1 MGKKD
6 EAFLAKLM
14 ETFRVEAEDHL
25 GKMSAGLLDLEKA
38 GSTEER
44 SRIAE
49 IVFREAH
56 SLKGAARAVNLGAM
70 ESVCQSLE
78 SVFGAAKRG
87 ELIVNAELFDTLHQA
102 LDAARGLLSGPDDVE
117 RARLPNEILP
127 RLEGLVE
134 KAGNLDA
141 PPPSEIPAHA
151 HGGSPVAPI
160 ELSETVRISTRK
172 LLALLLLAEEMLSVK
187 LEADQRAAELTDLR
201 EHAERWRHEWNK
213 TATEA
218 AKARRAL
225 ESLAAQNGREEILA
239 PIERALDFLAAGQ
252 TRIASLTEKA
262 SVSATSAERDREWS
276 EGMWTNLLESAR
288 SALLFPFSSLLELFP
303 RMIRDLAREQ
313 GKEAE
318 LVVRGDAIEVDRR
331 ILEEL
336 KDPLIHMLRN
346 SVGHGIEKPEERSR
360 TGKPR
365 GGTISIEIAQRDGRT
380 VELAVSDDGT
390 GIDVRAVKASAV
402 RTGAMSRAETDG
414 MSDRDALDL
423 IFRSEVTTSRRV
435 DGISGRGLG
444 LAITLEKVKKLG
456 GTISVESAPSTGT
469 TFRILVP
476 VSLASFRGVIV
487 RVADRLFVIPTSA
500 VRRVLR
506 IDPKEIRTAGNR
518 EFLQIGEAAVPFC
531 SLQTVLG
538 LEGAREVAGAPI
550 QAVILEAD
558 EKTAAFGVDEII
570 SEQEILVKSLG
581 RQLAH
586 IRGVSG
592 ATVLGSG
599 RVVPILNVTDL
610 IKTARDSAARPPR
623 ETVEER
629 KVDTEEKSILV
640 VEDSITSRMLLKNI
654 LESAG
659 YRVKT
664 AVDGM
669 EAFTELKT
677 AAFDLV
683 VSDIDMPRM
692 NGFELTARIRSDKD
706 VAEIPVILVTALDS
720 REDRERGIDAGAN
733 AYIVKS
739 SFDQGNLLDIV
750 RRLA

>member
-6 EAFLAKLM
+6 EAFLSKLM

-44 SRIAE
+44 SRMAE

-56 SLKGAARAVNLGAM
+56 SLKGAARAVNLSVM

-78 SVFGAAKRG
+78 SVFGSAKRG
-87 ELIVNAELFDTLHQA
+87 ELIVNAQLFDTLHQA
-102 LDAARGLLSGPDDVE
+102 LDAARDLLAGPDDVQ
-117 RARLPNEILP
+117 RTRSAREILP
-127 RLEGLVE
+127 QLERLVG
-134 KAGNLDA
+134 KARARDTQS
-141 PPPSEIPAHA
+141 PSEIPARA
-151 HGGSPVAPI
+151 PAGPPVAPI
-160 ELSETVRISTRK
+160 ELSDTVRISTKK

-201 EHAERWRHEWNK
+201 EHTERWRYEWNRS
-213 TATEA
+213 AME
-218 AKARRAL
+218 ARRARQAL
-225 ESLAAQNGREEILA
+225 ESLATQNVQGETLA
-239 PIERALDFLAAGQ
+239 PIERALDFLAVGQ
-252 TRIASLTEKA
+252 ERIASLTEKA
-262 SVSATSAERDREWS
+262 SVTAAAAERERELS
-276 EGMWTNLLESAR
+276 EGMWASLLEGAR
-288 SALLFPFSSLLELFP
+288 SALMFPFSSLLELFP

-318 LVVRGDAIEVDRR
+318 LVVKGDAIEVDRR

-346 SVGHGIEKPEERSR
+346 SVGHGIEEPEERTR
-360 TGKPR
+360 KGKPH
-365 GGTISIEIAQRDGRT
+365 GGTIAVEIAQRDGRT
-380 VELAVSDDGT
+380 VELAVSDDGA
-390 GIDVRAVKASAV
+390 GIDVEAVKASAV
-402 RTGAMSRAETDG
+402 RAGAISRAETDG
-414 MSDRDALDL
+414 MSDRDALEL

-444 LAITLEKVKKLG
+444 LAITLEKVKRLG
-456 GTISVESAPSTGT
+456 GTISVQSAPSSGT
-469 TFRILVP
+469 VFRILVP

-487 RVADRLFVIPTSA
+487 RAADRLFVIPTSA

-506 IDPKEIRTAGNR
+506 IDPKEIRTAGNS
-518 EFLQIGEAAVPFC
+518 EFLQLGEAAVPFR

-538 LEGAREVAGAPI
+538 LEGVRESAGPPI

-558 EKTAAFGVDEII
+558 GNTAAFGVEEIL

-586 IRGVSG
+586 IRNVSG
-592 ATVLGSG
+592 ATILGSG

-610 IKTARDSAARPPR
+610 MKTARDSASPPPR

-629 KVDTEEKSILV
+629 KVDTDTRSILV

-664 AVDGM
+664 AVDGL

-677 AAFDLV
+677 AVFDLV

-692 NGFELTARIRSDKD
+692 NGFELTARIRSDKEI
-706 VAEIPVILVTALDS
+706 AEIPVVLVTALDS

-739 SFDQGNLLDIV
+739 SFDQGSLLDIV

>member
-1 MGKKD
+1 LRY
-6 EAFLAKLM
+6 EWN
-14 ETFRVEAEDHL
+14 T
-25 GKMSAGLLDLEKA
+25 
-38 GSTEER
+38 
-44 SRIAE
+44 I
-49 IVFREAH
+49 
-56 SLKGAARAVNLGAM
+56 
-70 ESVCQSLE
+70 
-78 SVFGAAKRG
+78 
-87 ELIVNAELFDTLHQA
+87 
-102 LDAARGLLSGPDDVE
+102 
-117 RARLPNEILP
+117 
-127 RLEGLVE
+127 
-134 KAGNLDA
+134 
-141 PPPSEIPAHA
+141 
-151 HGGSPVAPI
+151 
-160 ELSETVRISTRK
+160 
-172 LLALLLLAEEMLSVK
+172 
-187 LEADQRAAELTDLR
+187 AAEAR
-201 EHAERWRHEWNK
+201 
-213 TATEA
+213 
-218 AKARRAL
+218 KARRAL

-239 PIERALDFLAAGQ
+239 SIERALDFLAAGQ
-252 TRIASLTEKA
+252 ERIASLTEKA
-262 SVSATSAERDREWS
+262 SVSATAAERDRESS

-346 SVGHGIEKPEERSR
+346 SVGHGIETPEERTR
-360 TGKPR
+360 KGKPR
-365 GGTISIEIAQRDGRT
+365 GGTIAIEIAQRDGRT
-380 VELAVSDDGT
+380 IELAVSDDGT

-402 RTGAMSRAETDG
+402 RTGAISRAETDG

-423 IFRSEVTTSRRV
+423 IFRSEVTTSMRV

-456 GTISVESAPSTGT
+456 GTMSVESAPSTGT

-500 VRRVLR
+500 VRRALR
-506 IDPKEIRTAGNR
+506 IDLKEIRTAGNR
-518 EFLQIGEAAVPFC
+518 EFLQIGEAALPFC

-538 LEGAREVAGAPI
+538 LESAREGAGAPV

-558 EKTAAFGVDEII
+558 GKTAAFGVEEII

-592 ATVLGSG
+592 ATSLGSG

-629 KVDTEEKSILV
+629 EEKEVEREKKSILV

-739 SFDQGNLLDIV
+739 SFDQGDLLDIV

>member
-14 ETFRVEAEDHL
+14 ETFRVEAEDHI
-25 GKMSAGLLDLEKA
+25 GKMSAGLLDLEKV

-78 SVFGAAKRG
+78 SVFGVAKRG
-87 ELIVNAELFDTLHQA
+87 TLIFNAELFDVLHQA
-102 LDAARGLLSGPDDVE
+102 LDATRGLLSGPDEAE
-117 RARLPNEILP
+117 RTGLPREILP
-127 RLEGLVE
+127 RLERLVE
-134 KAGNLDA
+134 QAGGLDT
-141 PPPSEIPAHA
+141 PPPPEILAHA
-151 HGGSPVAPI
+151 PGGSPAAPI
-160 ELSETVRISTRK
+160 ELSNTVRISTKK
-172 LLALLLLAEEMLSVK
+172 LFSLLLIAEEMLSVK
-187 LEADQRAAELTDLR
+187 VDADQRAAELTDLQ
-201 EHAERWRHEWNK
+201 EHAERWRYEWNRAAIE
-213 TATEA
+213 AT
-218 AKARRAL
+218 KARPAL
-225 ESLAAQNGREEILA
+225 ESLAAQNARKEILA
-239 PIERALDFLAAGQ
+239 PIEKALDSLIAGQ
-252 TRIASLTEKA
+252 ARIASLTDK
-262 SVSATSAERDREWS
+262 VSASAAAAERARELS

-318 LVVRGDAIEVDRR
+318 LVVRGDTIEVDRR
-331 ILEEL
+331 ILEEM

-346 SVGHGIEKPEERSR
+346 AVGHGIEKPEERTR
-360 TGKPR
+360 KGKPR
-365 GGTISIEIAQRDGRT
+365 GGTIAIEIAQRDGRT

-390 GIDVRAVKASAV
+390 GIDVKAVKASAV
-402 RTGAMSRAETDG
+402 RTSAISRAESDG

-444 LAITLEKVKKLG
+444 LAITFEKVKKLR

-469 TFRILVP
+469 MFRILVP

-500 VRRVLR
+500 VRHVLR
-506 IDPKEIRTAGNR
+506 IEAKEIRTAGNR
-518 EFLQIGEAAVPFC
+518 EFLQIGEAAVPFS

-538 LEGAREVAGAPI
+538 LGGVREGAGTPI
-550 QAVILEAD
+550 QALILEAD
-558 EKTAAFGVDEII
+558 EKTAAFGVDEIM

-581 RQLAH
+581 RHLAH
-586 IRGVSG
+586 IRHVSG
-592 ATVLGSG
+592 ATILGSG
-599 RVVPILNVTDL
+599 RIVPILNVADL
-610 IKTARDSAARPPR
+610 MKTVRDSAAPPPR
-623 ETVEER
+623 KTVEEW
-629 KVDTEEKSILV
+629 KVDTEKKSILV

-659 YRVKT
+659 YRVTT
-664 AVDGM
+664 AVDGL

-677 AAFDLV
+677 DAFDLV

-692 NGFELTARIRSDKD
+692 NGFELTTRIRSDKA
-706 VAEIPVILVTALDS
+706 VAETPVILVTALDS

-739 SFDQGNLLDIV
+739 SFDQGNLLDIIS
-750 RRLA
+750 RMA

>member
-14 ETFRVEAEDHL
+14 ETFRVEAEDHV

-38 GSTEER
+38 GSVEER

-87 ELIVNAELFDTLHQA
+87 ELSVNAELFDTLHQA

-117 RARLPNEILP
+117 RTGLPREILP
-127 RLEGLVE
+127 RLERLVG
-134 KAGNLDA
+134 KAGSLGTQSS
-141 PPPSEIPAHA
+141 PEIPAHA
-151 HGGSPVAPI
+151 PGGAPVAPI
-160 ELSETVRISTRK
+160 ELSDTVRISTRK

-201 EHAERWRHEWNK
+201 EHAERWRSEWNK

-218 AKARRAL
+218 PKARRAL
-225 ESLAAQNGREEILA
+225 ESITAQNGREEILA

-252 TRIASLTEKA
+252 ERIASLAEKA
-262 SVSATSAERDREWS
+262 SVLAIAAERERESS

-313 GKEAE
+313 GKESE
-318 LVVRGDAIEVDRR
+318 LAVKGDAIEVDRR

-346 SVGHGIEKPEERSR
+346 SVGHGIEKPEERTR
-360 TGKPR
+360 KGKPR
-365 GGTISIEIAQRDGRT
+365 GGTIAIEIAQRDGRT

-390 GIDVRAVKASAV
+390 GIDVQAVKASAV
-402 RTGAMSRAETDG
+402 RTGAISGAEADG
-414 MSDRDALDL
+414 LSHRDALDL
-423 IFRSEVTTSRRV
+423 IFRSEVTTSKLV

-444 LAITLEKVKKLG
+444 LAIALEKVKKLG
-456 GTISVESAPSTGT
+456 GTMSVESAPSTGT

-476 VSLASFRGVIV
+476 VSLASFRGVIA

-500 VRRVLR
+500 VRRVMR
-506 IDPKEIRTAGNR
+506 IDRTEIKTAGNR
-518 EFLQIGEAAVPFC
+518 EFLQTGEMAIPFC
-531 SLQTVLG
+531 SLQAALG
-538 LEGAREVAGAPI
+538 LEGTREVAGTPI
-550 QAVILEAD
+550 QAVVLEAD
-558 EKTAAFGVDEII
+558 EKTAAFGVDEIL

-581 RQLAH
+581 RQLVH
-586 IRGVSG
+586 VRNVLG
-592 ATVLGSG
+592 ATILGSG
-599 RVVPILNVTDL
+599 RVVPILNVTNL
-610 IKTARDSAARPPR
+610 IKSAHDSTARPPR
-623 ETVEER
+623 EMMEER
-629 KVDTEEKSILV
+629 RVDTAQKSILV

-664 AVDGM
+664 AVDGL

-706 VAEIPVILVTALDS
+706 VAETPVILVTALDS

-739 SFDQGNLLDIV
+739 SFDQGNLLEIV

>member
-1 MGKKD
+1 MGKMD

-25 GKMSAGLLDLEKA
+25 GKMSAGLLELEKA
-38 GSTEER
+38 ESPEER

-56 SLKGAARAVNLGAM
+56 SLKGAARAVNLGAI

-78 SVFGAAKRG
+78 SVFGSAKRG
-87 ELIVNAELFDTLHQA
+87 ELILNAPLFDTLHQA
-102 LDAARGLLSGPDDVE
+102 LDAARGLLAGPDDAQ
-117 RARLPNEILP
+117 RTRSAREILP
-127 RLEGLVE
+127 RLERLVAN
-134 KAGNLDA
+134 AGNLDA
-141 PPPSEIPAHA
+141 PLPPEITAHA
-151 HGGSPVAPI
+151 PVGSSVAPV
-160 ELSETVRISTRK
+160 ELSDTVRISTKK

-187 LEADQRAAELTDLR
+187 VEADQRAAELTDMR
-201 EHAERWRHEWNK
+201 EHAERWRYEWNK
-213 TATEA
+213 AAMAATR
-218 AKARRAL
+218 ARPAL
-225 ESLAAQNGREEILA
+225 ESLVAQTARKEILA
-239 PIERALDFLAAGQ
+239 PIEEALDSLVAGQ
-252 TRIASLTEKA
+252 ERIASLAKKIA
-262 SVSATSAERDREWS
+262 VSATAAERDRESS
-276 EGMWTNLLESAR
+276 EGMWTNLLDSAR

-318 LVVRGDAIEVDRR
+318 LVVKGDAIEVDRR

-336 KDPLIHMLRN
+336 KDPLIHVLRN
-346 SVGHGIEKPEERSR
+346 SVGHGIETPEERTR
-360 TGKPR
+360 KGKHR
-365 GGTISIEIAQRDGRT
+365 GGTIAIEIAQRDGRT

-390 GIDVRAVKASAV
+390 GIDLKAVKASAV
-402 RTGAMSRAETDG
+402 RMGAISRAETDA

-456 GTISVESAPSTGT
+456 GTIAVESAPSTGT

-476 VSLASFRGVIV
+476 VSLASFRGVVV

-506 IDPKEIRTAGNR
+506 LDPKEIRTAGNR
-518 EFLQIGEAAVPFC
+518 EFLQTGETAVPFC

-538 LEGAREVAGAPI
+538 LEGARASAGTPI
-550 QAVILEAD
+550 QAVILEAE
-558 EKTAAFGVDEII
+558 EKTAAFGVEEII

-581 RQLAH
+581 RQLAR
-586 IRGVSG
+586 IRNVSG
-592 ATVLGSG
+592 ATILGSG

-610 IKTARDSAARPPR
+610 MRKARDAADRPPR

-629 KVDTEEKSILV
+629 KGDTETRSILV

-664 AVDGM
+664 AVDGL

-692 NGFELTARIRSDKD
+692 NGFELTARIRSDKEI
-706 VAEIPVILVTALDS
+706 AEIPVVLVTALDS

-739 SFDQGNLLDIV
+739 SFDQGSLLDIV